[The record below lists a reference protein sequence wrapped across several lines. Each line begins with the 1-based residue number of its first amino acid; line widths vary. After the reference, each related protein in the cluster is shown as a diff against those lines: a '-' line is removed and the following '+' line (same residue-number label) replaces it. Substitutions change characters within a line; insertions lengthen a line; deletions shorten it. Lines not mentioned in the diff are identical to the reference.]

1 MPHSSRTAASASKA
15 GRARLKSGLL
25 LALLTAGLPWPV
37 GAHEPPKIVVSA
49 RGGHYR
55 MSLDLV
61 LHAPVSRVWHVITD
75 YADIKRLNPAVKSSA
90 VIRRDGV
97 TLLRMRIK
105 SCVLFICFPIT
116 QTESMTT
123 DGHHGV
129 RGVIVPQLSSFRSGV
144 SRWQLRA
151 VAGGTEAHFSAS
163 LTPSFYIPPV
173 IGPWMVRRKL
183 RAEMRATASH
193 LKAWVYE
200 KTPYKA

>member
-1 MPHSSRTAASASKA
+1 
-15 GRARLKSGLL
+15 
-25 LALLTAGLPWPV
+25 
-37 GAHEPPKIVVSA
+37 
-49 RGGHYR
+49 

-61 LHAPVSRVWHVITD
+61 LHAPLSRVWHVITD

-90 VIRRDGV
+90 VIRRDGI

-116 QTESMTT
+116 QTESMTS
-123 DGHHGV
+123 DGHLWV
-129 RGVIVPQLSSFRSGV
+129 QGVIVPQLSSFRSGV

-151 VAGGTEAHFSAS
+151 VEGGTEAHFSAS

-193 LKAWVYE
+193 LRAWVYA
-200 KTPYKA
+200 KAPHKA